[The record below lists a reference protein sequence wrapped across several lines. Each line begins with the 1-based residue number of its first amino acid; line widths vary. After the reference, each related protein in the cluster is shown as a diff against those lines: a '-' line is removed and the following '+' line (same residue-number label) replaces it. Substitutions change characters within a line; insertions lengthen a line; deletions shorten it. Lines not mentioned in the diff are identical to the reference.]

1 MGYDEKKYK
10 LHNLYL
16 EQLDKTMKQ
25 YPAYKVGEANTYTRE
40 LSLLN
45 GISKQIDDLHNEI
58 KEELSSMSR
67 MIQRSDTAI
76 RQIETIETNLSNY
89 TDAEALDMTSKQMLA
104 DAEEEYTRQ
113 KTLFFIKL
121 AVVIFIMIHLIRQK
135 KYIVVVVFVILALIF
150 AFVSNF
156 LVKMNER

>member
-1 MGYDEKKYK
+1 MEYEEKKYK

-25 YPAYKVGEANTYTRE
+25 YPAYKVGEANTYTKE

-45 GISKQIDDLHNEI
+45 GISKQIDDLHAEI
-58 KEELSSMSR
+58 KEDLSSISR
-67 MIQRSDTAI
+67 MIQGSDTAI

-89 TDAEALDMTSKQMLA
+89 TNAEALDVTSKQLLV
-104 DAEEEYTRQ
+104 DAEEEYNRQ

-121 AVVIFIMIHLIRQK
+121 AVAILIIIHLIRQK
-135 KYIVVVVFVILALIF
+135 KYIFLVIFVILALIL
-150 AFVSNF
+150 AFISNF

>member
-25 YPAYKVGEANTYTRE
+25 YPPYKVGEANTYTRE

-58 KEELSSMSR
+58 KESLSSVSR

-89 TDAEALDMTSKQMLA
+89 TNAEALDMTSKQMLA
-104 DAEEEYTRQ
+104 DAEQEYNRE

-135 KYIVVVVFVILALIF
+135 KYIIVVVFVILALIF